1 MREEPMPRTRGL
13 LAFLAAGLTLAL
25 MAAPSGAAEVQ
36 KPGPGPL
43 CGTPTATP
51 PPPPAYAPGMVRGVF
66 DSEVGRRNVV
76 PVQNP
81 FGTVVESPT
90 GANAAQSVP
99 PPGTQA
105 PPSVPGLGGPSTAK
119 EEKDSKKKRV
129 EAIQANGQV
138 AEERLLDLGIEIFA
152 PGVDEDD
159 RQKLSRRGISPELR
173 RSEARFVSFHL
184 KKTLEG
190 TGNWGAIRLVPGA
203 GEGLDLVVTGR
214 LHESNGKRLVLD
226 LEARDATGRSWL
238 RKRYRGEADTSAYRQ
253 DRVAQEAFQEVYNRI
268 ANDLL
273 HARDKLAVDD
283 LEELRRVALLR
294 FAAQLQPQAYVSYLK
309 ASSDGDFELLRFPAA
324 EDPMMRRVASIRE
337 RDQMFVDTLN
347 EHYLVFYEQMR
358 GPYGDWRKNSYDEQD
373 ALDKIARE
381 SLMKKIGGGLAI
393 LLGSMMQPNSQGAAV
408 ARDAA
413 IIGGM
418 IALNKGFEQAQ
429 QKGMHQAALKELA
442 ASFDADVA
450 PLLVEVQGRQVSLSG
465 SAEKQFVAWREMLRE
480 MFALETGL
488 PVDPN
493 AGMVTATPPS
503 F

>member
-1 MREEPMPRTRGL
+1 MPRARGP
-13 LAFLAAGLTLAL
+13 LAFLAAGLALAL

-36 KPGPGPL
+36 TPEPAPR
-43 CGTPTATP
+43 CGTPTATQ
-51 PPPPAYAPGMVRGVF
+51 PAPGYAPGMVGGAF
-66 DSEVGRRNVV
+66 GSEVGHRNGAVV

-81 FGTVVESPT
+81 FGTVVEHPT
-90 GANAAQSVP
+90 GANTAQSFP
-99 PPGTQA
+99 PEAPA

-119 EEKDSKKKRV
+119 QEEDSKKQRV
-129 EAIQANGQV
+129 EAIQAKGQV
-138 AEERLLDLGIEIFA
+138 AEERLLDLGIEIFD

-159 RQKLSRRGISPELR
+159 RQKLSKRGLSPELR

-214 LHESNGKRLVLD
+214 LHESNGKRLVMD
-226 LEARDATGRSWL
+226 VEARDATGRSWL

-253 DRVAQEAFQEVYNRI
+253 DRVAQEAFQEVYNRV

-273 HARDKLAVDD
+273 RARDELAVDD

-309 ASSDGDFELLRFPAA
+309 ASSRGDFELLRFPAA

-347 EHYLVFYEQMR
+347 EHYLAFYEQMR
-358 GPYGDWRKNSYDEQD
+358 GPYGDWRKNSYEEQD
-373 ALDKIARE
+373 NLDRIARE
-381 SLMKKIGGGLAI
+381 SLIKKILGGAAI
-393 LLGSMMQPNSQGAAV
+393 LVGSMMQPNSRGAAV
-408 ARDAA
+408 AQDAA
-413 IIGGM
+413 ILGGM
-418 IALNKGFEQAQ
+418 IALNAGIQQGQEKGV
-429 QKGMHQAALKELA
+429 HQAALKELA
-442 ASFDADVA
+442 TSFDADVA
-450 PLLVEVQGRQVSLSG
+450 PLLVEVQGHQVRLTG
-465 SAEKQFVAWREMLRE
+465 SAEVQFVAWREMLRQ

-488 PVDPN
+488 PTDPN
-493 AGMVTATPPS
+493 AVVVTAAPPS